1 MRTTSFGRIAEPL
14 PLIGQGTWKMGE
26 SKASKGDEAA
36 ALQRGL
42 DYGMNLID
50 TAEMYADGGAE
61 EVVGEAIAG
70 RRDEVFLVSKVLP
83 QNASRKGT
91 VEACERSLQ
100 RMKTDV
106 IDLYLLHWP
115 GDHPLTDTI
124 AAFQELRD
132 AGKIRYWGVSN
143 FRMADL
149 RECERI
155 AEGENVTNQ
164 VLYNLQR
171 RGIEHEMRDW
181 CRQTGVMVMAY
192 SPLDQMR
199 LKHKKELKEAAARH
213 DVTPEQIAL
222 AWCIRRKG
230 FITIPKSSNH
240 DRIKQNAAAA
250 EIQLDDQDLDDLNK
264 AYPAPDKPT
273 ELEWL

>member
-1 MRTTSFGRIAEPL
+1 MRLTSFGRIAEPL

-26 SKASKGDEAA
+26 SKASRADEAA

-83 QNASRKGT
+83 DNASRAGT
-91 VEACERSLQ
+91 VEACERSLK
-100 RMKTDV
+100 RMGTDT

-115 GDHPLTDTI
+115 GEHPLADTI
-124 AAFQELRD
+124 AAFQELRE

-149 RECERI
+149 HECERI
-155 AEGENVTNQ
+155 AVGENVTNQ

-181 CRQTGVMVMAY
+181 CRQNGVMVMAY
-192 SPLDQMR
+192 SPLDQLR
-199 LKHKKELKEAAARH
+199 LTHKQQLKEVAARH
-213 DVTPEQIAL
+213 KVTPEQIAL

-230 FITIPKSSNH
+230 FITIPKSGNH
-240 DRIKQNAAAA
+240 QRIKQNAAAVD
-250 EIQLDDQDLDDLNK
+250 IQLTEQDLGDLNK
-264 AYPAPDKPT
+264 GYPLPDSSA
-273 ELEWL
+273 ELECL

>member
-1 MRTTSFGRIAEPL
+1 M
-14 PLIGQGTWKMGE
+14 IGQGTWKMGE
-26 SKASKGDEAA
+26 SKASKSDEAA

-155 AEGENVTNQ
+155 AQGENVTNQ

-171 RGIEHEMRDW
+171 RGIEHDMRDW
-181 CRQTGVMVMAY
+181 CRSNGVLIMAY

-199 LKHKKELKEAAARH
+199 LKHRKELKEAAARH

-230 FITIPKSSNH
+230 FVTIPKSCNIE
-240 DRIKQNAAAA
+240 RIKQNAAAA
-250 EIQLDDQDLDDLNK
+250 EIQLTEQDLNELNK

>member
-1 MRTTSFGRIAEPL
+1 
-14 PLIGQGTWKMGE
+14 MGDSTA
-26 SKASKGDEAA
+26 SKAEEAA

-50 TAEMYADGGAE
+50 TAEMYAEGGAE
-61 EVVGEAIAG
+61 EVVAEAIAG

-83 QNASRKGT
+83 QNASRSGT
-91 VEACERSLQ
+91 VDACESSLK
-100 RMKTDV
+100 RLNTDV

-115 GDHPLTDTI
+115 GEHPLVDTI
-124 AAFQELRD
+124 TAFQELRD

-143 FRMADL
+143 FRMNDL
-149 RECERI
+149 VECERI
-155 AEGENVTNQ
+155 APGENVTNQ

-181 CRQTGVMVMAY
+181 CRENAVMIMAY
-192 SPLDQMR
+192 SPLDQLR
-199 LKHKKELKEAAARH
+199 LEHKDQLKEVATRH

-230 FITIPKSSNH
+230 FITIPKSSNPT
-240 DRIKQNAAAA
+240 RIKQNAAAA
-250 EIQLDDQDLDDLNK
+250 DIQLTEQDLKDLNA
-264 AYPAPDKPT
+264 AYPAPDKQSD
-273 ELEWL
+273 LEWL

>member
-26 SKASKGDEAA
+26 SKASKSDEAA

-50 TAEMYADGGAE
+50 TAEMYAEGGAE

-155 AEGENVTNQ
+155 AQGENVTNQ

-171 RGIEHEMRDW
+171 RGIEHDMRDW
-181 CRQTGVMVMAY
+181 CRSNGVLIMAY

-199 LKHKKELKEAAARH
+199 LKHRKELKEAAARH

-250 EIQLDDQDLDDLNK
+250 EIQLDDQDLEDLNK